1 MSVACTVY
9 IVAKRCVLLKNCLKK
24 QIGNDLWWIEWSRDR
39 WRHVML
45 KGQTRDSNTCRA
57 QYLENSWRCC
67 LVTVA
72 NVCEKVW
79 SGAMNHGSARLGST
93 THIRGLA
100 PMIHL
105 IKFSSCIGQ
114 MGFVSKL
121 WVLEPCCL
129 GGVRLLLIFHLLC
142 VFVVLDSVVL
152 ARTIG
157 AWRSLV

>member
-1 MSVACTVY
+1 
-9 IVAKRCVLLKNCLKK
+9 
-24 QIGNDLWWIEWSRDR
+24 
-39 WRHVML
+39 ML

-105 IKFSSCIGQ
+105 IKFSSSVSDDVETNQQTSRIYQLLDDNTEKQLCLLESMLSFCGLSVCLSVCLSRSCI
-114 MGFVSKL
+114 
-121 WVLEPCCL
+121 
-129 GGVRLLLIFHLLC
+129 
-142 VFVVLDSVVL
+142 VFKQQKTRHNFFCIRQPHISP
-152 ARTIG
+152 
-157 AWRSLV
+157 